1 MNTKDLPLPEKI
13 FAVEYAG
20 FFDFNE
26 EDIYDT
32 SVINRDDYP
41 NAEEIA
47 NEISKRYNNFDKMKE
62 ALGKHLAILKALTD
76 AGIIEKH
83 ENSKYSI
90 IDETEQL
97 LESIK

>member
-1 MNTKDLPLPEKI
+1 MKTKELPIPVKI
-13 FAVEYAG
+13 FPIEYAG

-26 EDIYDT
+26 EGIYGL

-62 ALGKHLAILKALTD
+62 ALEWAVDLVEESHKEFDTLTSSGVENLA
-76 AGIIEKH
+76 
-83 ENSKYSI
+83 KYK
-90 IDETEQL
+90 QL